1 MAQIPQTFIPKL
13 KKGQL
18 VEAAHVIEGV
28 RKITAGEVSRW
39 YEERALLKDWCDDA
53 GESRLPP
60 QWAEDCFS
68 PGRKFT
74 VLRAAASVRHIWYGR
89 GTAKYT
95 LLLCTQT
102 GHEYFVN
109 KKYLRGV

>member
-39 YEERALLKDWCDDA
+39 YEERALIKDWCDDA

-74 VLRAAASVRHIWYGR
+74 VLRAAVSTYKIWFRRSHI
-89 GTAKYT
+89 KYA
-95 LLLCTQT
+95 LVLCSQT
-102 GHEYFVN
+102 GHEFYIN
-109 KKYLRGV
+109 KKFLRVV